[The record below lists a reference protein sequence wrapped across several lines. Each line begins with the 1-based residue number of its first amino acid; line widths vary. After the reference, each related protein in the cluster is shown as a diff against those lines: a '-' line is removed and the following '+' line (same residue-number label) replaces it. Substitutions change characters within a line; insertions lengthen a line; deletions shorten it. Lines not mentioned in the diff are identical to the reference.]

1 MCVLKERKWEGQ
13 TEEQSV
19 SLRGLV
25 CLVGASL
32 GCCPGASVAWRRGAR
47 LCSDRWRWALS
58 ESLPVSRID
67 CRGPSQPL
75 CSLLNLPHERG
86 ACDALDFSD
95 SISFLFIFF
104 FWWLFQVEGGGVKQ
118 CVLVQRW
125 AVSGSL
131 ALMPVGSSTAIVLI
145 VLSFS
150 STLFIVLYCA
160 VYSYSAVAGKKY
172 PTRDQMYLCCRVLDE
187 CKQAAER
194 SREWVT
200 HGLILKCIS
209 RVFSGDAIHYP
220 PPH

>member
-1 MCVLKERKWEGQ
+1 MRVLKERKWEGQ

-67 CRGPSQPL
+67 CRSPSQPL
-75 CSLLNLPHERG
+75 CSLLSAQPSPQERG

-95 SISFLFIFF
+95 SVFF
-104 FWWLFQVEGGGVKQ
+104 PWWLFQVEGGGVKQ
-118 CVLVQRW
+118 CVLVMFTLKRW
-125 AVSGSL
+125 SVSGSL

-145 VLSFS
+145 VLSLIFLPPL
-150 STLFIVLYCA
+150 LFCTA
-160 VYSYSAVAGKKY
+160 
-172 PTRDQMYLCCRVLDE
+172 PFT
-187 CKQAAER
+187 
-194 SREWVT
+194 VT
-200 HGLILKCIS
+200 
-209 RVFSGDAIHYP
+209 VQW
-220 PPH
+220 